1 MLHLSKNLN
10 CSIFNFKTEWEM
22 EVREAITLRRGVR
35 VSRKKHKQVSGVL
48 VTKNIFG
55 ENSLSIT
62 LNLCTF
68 PYVITS
74 TVLKHE

>member
-1 MLHLSKNLN
+1 M
-10 CSIFNFKTEWEM
+10 
-22 EVREAITLRRGVR
+22 
-35 VSRKKHKQVSGVL
+35 SRKKHKQVSGVL

-68 PYVITS
+68 PYVMTS